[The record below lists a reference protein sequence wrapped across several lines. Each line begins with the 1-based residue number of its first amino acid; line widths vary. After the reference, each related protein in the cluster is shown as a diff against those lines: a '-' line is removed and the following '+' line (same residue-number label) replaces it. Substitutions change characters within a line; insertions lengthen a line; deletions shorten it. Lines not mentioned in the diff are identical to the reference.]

1 MSTTDI
7 RHPDSFDIKLNR
19 TTDHMFSTYTSSN
32 SSARRDPNTDSWDY
46 FSTLDFGIEEPSG
59 LVKIPDTPL
68 MMVNGFF
75 KRFAVFNASEKAPV

>member
-1 MSTTDI
+1 
-7 RHPDSFDIKLNR
+7 
-19 TTDHMFSTYTSSN
+19 
-32 SSARRDPNTDSWDY
+32 
-46 FSTLDFGIEEPSG
+46 LDFGIEEPSG